1 MYLPES
7 SSGFPKLPVHAKRRS
22 PSRERRSGD
31 GLAADMTW
39 LAFWPSFASEL
50 CFKVESAE
58 LNSHVMRA
66 TKATFCHFFD
76 GSGGHGRL
84 VEMAGGLTGF

>member
-39 LAFWPSFASEL
+39 LTFWPSFASEL

-58 LNSHVMRA
+58 LLCGLQ
-66 TKATFCHFFD
+66 KPLFATF
-76 GSGGHGRL
+76 L
-84 VEMAGGLTGF
+84 MAQAVTVAW